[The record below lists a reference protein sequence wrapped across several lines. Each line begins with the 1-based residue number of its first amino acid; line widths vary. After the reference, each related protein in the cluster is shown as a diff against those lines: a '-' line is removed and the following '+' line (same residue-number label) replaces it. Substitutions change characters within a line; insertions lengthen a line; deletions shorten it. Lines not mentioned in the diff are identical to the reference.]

1 MNMTLVPKRW
11 YSWDF
16 SVTSGDRTLAVLDVS
31 AWCERAEIVIG
42 DVTHRVFREGA
53 MSGDFVIARGD
64 HELARAAKPSVFRNT
79 FVVHYDGT
87 DYTLRKASVWR
98 RAFVLLEGERQI
110 GSIAPESL
118 WTRRAA
124 ADLPPDWPMPIRAF
138 LIWLAVV
145 LWKREAAASAA

>member
-1 MNMTLVPKRW
+1 MSMTLVPKHW

-16 SVTSGDRTLAVLDVS
+16 NVTSGDRTLAVLDVS

-42 DVTHRVFREGA
+42 DVTHRVFREGV
-53 MSGDFVIARGD
+53 MSGDFVMARGD
-64 HELARAAKPSVFRNT
+64 RELARAAKPSVFRNT
-79 FVVHYDGT
+79 FIVRYDGT
-87 DYTLRKASVWR
+87 DYTLRKASAWR

-124 ADLPPDWPMPIRAF
+124 ADLPADWPMPIRSF
-138 LIWLAVV
+138 VIWLAVV